1 MCFVAEYAFNAL
13 INKKKK
19 LESFVFCLFG
29 SKLSLYKGQIIIIIF
44 FLISMRQAGFMQ
56 GESRENIFC

>member
-1 MCFVAEYAFNAL
+1 MSCGLFGMCFVAEYAFNAL

-29 SKLSLYKGQIIIIIF
+29 SKLSLYEGQIIIII
-44 FLISMRQAGFMQ
+44 I
-56 GESRENIFC
+56 IF